1 MDIDKTRAGFF
12 YHTETLKIYYRP
24 QSGSG
29 SVSWLP
35 EKVTFELNFPETKTE
50 MEEKS
55 TRIEEI
61 PTTIEDRILPE
72 LSNRI
77 DILKR
82 AEKKVANEL
91 KEFYYRRTTG
101 ASYKELNTDDLV
113 RFDEGECPFVGK
125 RTGLSLFKL
134 GVSIYASPGTAIIL
148 NKFSITYAGYSAK
161 WEHLSSYIDWY
172 VNAVLAEIRQYL
184 RDYTRLYNELESCVK
199 TYSTL
204 VSQWNDRQ
212 YVQAIYADLQNLGD
226 GYKLTADQPDN
237 HREMMQKFV
246 SIMDGAIGSVAA
258 QHPDWFTS
266 NP

>member
-1 MDIDKTRAGFF
+1 MDIDKVRAGFF
-12 YHTETLKIYYRP
+12 YHTETLKIYCRP
-24 QSGSG
+24 QSDSG
-29 SVSWLP
+29 WLP
-35 EKVTFELNFPETKTE
+35 AQVTFELNFPESKTT
-50 MEEKS
+50 MEERS
-55 TRIEEI
+55 RGIEEI
-61 PTTIEDRILPE
+61 PTTIKDRILPE
-72 LSNRI
+72 LNNRI

-82 AEKKVANEL
+82 AEKKVANDL
-91 KEFYYRRTTG
+91 VGFYCRMTTG

-113 RFDEGECPFVGK
+113 RFDEGGCPFAGK

-134 GVSIYASPGTAIIL
+134 GVSIYAPPCTPIIQ
-148 NKFSITYAGYSAK
+148 NKFSITYPGHSAK
-161 WEHLSSYIDWY
+161 WAEISPYVEWY
-172 VNAVLAEIRQYL
+172 VNAVLMEIKQYL
-184 RDYTRLYNELESCVK
+184 RDYTHLYNELESCAK

-226 GYKLTADQPDN
+226 GYKFTADQSDN

-246 SIMDGAIGSVAA
+246 SIMDGAIGSVVA